1 MRRKYSVIIPVYN
14 SESTLNKC
22 VDSVLGQTYSNFEL
36 ILVDDGSRD
45 QSGQIID
52 EYAHKDN
59 RVIAVHKEN
68 GGVSSARNKGIDI
81 ATGDYIAFIDSDDW
95 IDSNYLESF
104 NSSDAD
110 CIVSGFKLIE
120 NGIFKESFSLNNLIY
135 NGNEIANFCI
145 NNINLS
151 LLVPWSKAFR
161 RFLISEHSL
170 KFDCDINFGED
181 TLFNFEFISQAA
193 TLQSISACAY
203 HYWYFNT
210 KKPYRVTVDQFLNYM
225 LKFGKVVGKLFRSD
239 RNQYRKMMN
248 VESTLQYSACYNYVL
263 MLPMKDRFCEVLKF
277 LINRSWRNLPDEGWY
292 YRFKKTIEFSK
303 LLFR

>member
-110 CIVSGFKLIE
+110 CIAVSYTHLRAHE
-120 NGIFKESFSLNNLIY
+120 
-135 NGNEIANFCI
+135 
-145 NNINLS
+145 
-151 LLVPWSKAFR
+151 
-161 RFLISEHSL
+161 
-170 KFDCDINFGED
+170 
-181 TLFNFEFISQAA
+181 T
-193 TLQSISACAY
+193 
-203 HYWYFNT
+203 
-210 KKPYRVTVDQFLNYM
+210 
-225 LKFGKVVGKLFRSD
+225 
-239 RNQYRKMMN
+239 
-248 VESTLQYSACYNYVL
+248 
-263 MLPMKDRFCEVLKF
+263 
-277 LINRSWRNLPDEGWY
+277 
-292 YRFKKTIEFSK
+292 
-303 LLFR
+303 